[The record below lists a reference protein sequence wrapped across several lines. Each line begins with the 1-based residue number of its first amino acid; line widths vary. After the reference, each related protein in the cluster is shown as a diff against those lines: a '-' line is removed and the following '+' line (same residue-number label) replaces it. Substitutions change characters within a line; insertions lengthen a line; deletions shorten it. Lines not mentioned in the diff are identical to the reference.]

1 MIKYAM
7 IAMVL
12 AVPAY
17 ADGFGSDLPT
27 VVAVKPKYE
36 TTYEYQDVQVCQ
48 DVSVPMY
55 GQYIDNPSDGD
66 VAAGAIIGGA
76 IGNQFGEGDGKT
88 AMTILGAIV
97 GADRASRPRVHSG
110 VTGYTV
116 ETQCHYETQEI
127 PSTIQTGYIV
137 TYEQYGYFHKAF
149 MTKKPRIGSTIK
161 IRG

>member
-1 MIKYAM
+1 MIKYTLF
-7 IAMVL
+7 AMVL
-12 AVPAY
+12 ALPAY
-17 ADGFGSDLPT
+17 ADGFDSIAAT
-27 VVAVKPKYE
+27 VVAVKAKYE

-48 DVSVPMY
+48 DVSVPVY

-97 GADRASRPRVHSG
+97 GANHASRPRVHNG

-127 PSTIQTGYIV
+127 PTTVRTGYVV
-137 TYEQYGYFHKAF
+137 TYEQHGYFHKAF
-149 MTKKPRIGSTIK
+149 MTTKPRIGSTIK
-161 IRG
+161 IKG